1 MKKITAEKMDNIMG
15 AMSCIVTGLCLVALI
30 MLGWC

>member
-1 MKKITAEKMDNIMG
+1 MKKLTAEKMDNIMG